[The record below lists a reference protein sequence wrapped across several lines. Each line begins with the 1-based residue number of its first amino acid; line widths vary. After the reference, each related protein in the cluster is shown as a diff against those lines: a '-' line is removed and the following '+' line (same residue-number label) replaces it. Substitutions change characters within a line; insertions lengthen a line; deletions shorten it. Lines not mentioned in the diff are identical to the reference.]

1 MNKVSTLGIFLF
13 ILGVCAAGLP
23 SIIPTVILSS
33 IGVVIA
39 FGGVL
44 WQKS

>member
-1 MNKVSTLGIFLF
+1 MNKVSVLGIFLF
-13 ILGVCAAGLP
+13 IFGVCAAGLP
-23 SIIPTVILSS
+23 SLIPTVILSS

>member
-1 MNKVSTLGIFLF
+1 MNKVSVLGIFLF
-13 ILGVCAAGLP
+13 IFGVCAAGLP
-23 SIIPTVILSS
+23 SLIPTVILSS

-39 FGGVL
+39 FGGAL